1 MVAISSHTGPLPM
14 LSAVSRRTPQLR
26 SVLAF
31 VQRER
36 LGAMGIL
43 LCLVLITT
51 AIFADILAQADP
63 LEMRTG
69 AALAA
74 PGAVFPLGAD
84 PFGRDI
90 LSRLIHG
97 ARVSLAVG
105 LGATALG
112 SSIGTAVALA
122 SGYMGRWV
130 DILLQ
135 RIMDMMMAI
144 PALILAMALVAVLG
158 PTLNNVIYA
167 IAFALVPGT
176 NRVMRAQVLT
186 VKERDYVLAA
196 QAQGA
201 STIGIILR
209 HILPNCVAPYL
220 IIASAGI
227 STAIIAEASLSF
239 LGLGIPAPAP
249 SWGSMLST
257 ARDYIDIAP
266 WIPIFPGLAI
276 SFAVFGFN
284 LLGDAL
290 RDILDPRLRSG
301 R

>member
-1 MVAISSHTGPLPM
+1 MAARRVKPRS
-14 LSAVSRRTPQLR
+14 SAVW
-26 SVLAF
+26 AF
-31 VQRER
+31 VERER
-36 LGAMGIL
+36 LGTIGIAI
-43 LCLVLITT
+43 CLVLILV
-51 AIFADILAQADP
+51 AMFADILAQADP
-63 LEMRTG
+63 LEMRAG

-74 PGAVFPLGAD
+74 PGAAFPLGAD
-84 PFGRDI
+84 PFGRDV

-97 ARVSLAVG
+97 ARISLAVG
-105 LGATALG
+105 VGATVLGTTLGA
-112 SSIGTAVALA
+112 AVALV

-130 DILLQ
+130 DMLLQ

-144 PALILAMALVAVLG
+144 PALILAMILVAVLG
-158 PTLNNVIYA
+158 PSVSSVIYA
-167 IAFALVPGT
+167 VAFALVPGT
-176 NRVMRAQVLT
+176 NRVMRSQVLS

-201 STIGIILR
+201 SALRIILL

-257 ARDYIDIAP
+257 ARDYVDTAP

-276 SFAVFGFN
+276 SLAVFGFN

-290 RDILDPRLRSG
+290 RDILDPRLRSS